1 MTKKIIISLAVI
13 LAVAFGFL
21 YGKGLLTVHQS
32 LEPPAELAALKLETA
47 PKNAPSVTFTDGAG
61 ARHALEEFRG
71 RYVLLNLWATWCAPC
86 VAELPALVRLQA
98 RVPGLHVLA
107 INTDRAGVDAAA
119 FLRNNRARALTPYRD
134 SETMMIRSF
143 KAVGLPLTVLIDPQ
157 GKIIARAQGP
167 AEWDHPN
174 AVKYFKTFTG
184 NSRFAN

>member
-32 LEPPAELAALKLETA
+32 LEPPAELAALQLETA

>member
-13 LAVAFGFL
+13 FAVAFGFL
-21 YGKGLLTVHQS
+21 YGKGLLSVHQS
-32 LEPPAELAALKLETA
+32 LEPPAELAALKLET
-47 PKNAPSVTFTDGAG
+47 PPQIAPSVTFTDGQG
-61 ARHALEEFRG
+61 TSHALQDFRG

-98 RVPGLHVLA
+98 RVPGLHILA

-134 SETMMIRSF
+134 SKTMMIRSF
-143 KAVGLPLTVLIDPQ
+143 KAVGLPLTVLIDPE

-174 AVKYFKTFTG
+174 AVKYFKRFTG